1 MIAAANSVI
10 LSGWTLPASLYAQ
23 RICRAVLSCAT
34 LRAGARHTSIGTAAA
49 APAASGA
56 LLCTN
61 FGFGLAGAHFREG
74 CGMAVPMCLTPASPP
89 YALDTHR
96 VGSQSRTGAETM
108 SKSTRAQRAPATTPK
123 TTREPVEGLS
133 FFIEVKGPRGAH
145 IAYDLNFPDEPYFE
159 SSARGYAAAAEMLAA
174 LEARTVA
181 PWVIYKILELAH
193 KPRESFAKK
202 SDRGA
207 CSALREV
214 VFESLSFAAKAGRYT
229 AWLESEVAQA
239 QRSAKAEEKVEQ
251 QRIQRSIEARRARQA
266 ARKAAIE
273 GGAA

>member
-1 MIAAANSVI
+1 MQVSHTSAK
-10 LSGWTLPASLYAQ
+10 T
-23 RICRAVLSCAT
+23 CAT
-34 LRAGARHTSIGTAAA
+34 LRAGARHTLIEPAAA
-49 APAASGA
+49 APAESGA
-56 LLCTN
+56 LPCTN

-74 CGMAVPMCLTPASPP
+74 CGMAGSMCLTPASPP
-89 YALDTHR
+89 YALDTR
-96 VGSQSRTGAETM
+96 QVGSSVQPGTETM
-108 SKSTRAQRAPATTPK
+108 SSTKGKTARTQTTPK
-123 TTREPVEGLS
+123 TTREPVAGLNW
-133 FFIEVKGPRGAH
+133 FIEVKGPRGAH
-145 IAYDLNFPDEPYFE
+145 IAYALDFPDEPYFE

-181 PWVIYKILELAH
+181 PWVIYKIMELAH

-214 VFESLSFAAKAGRYT
+214 VFESLSFTAKAGRYT

-251 QRIQRSIEARRARQA
+251 QRIQRSIEARRAKQA

>member
-1 MIAAANSVI
+1 MS
-10 LSGWTLPASLYAQ
+10 STKGKT
-23 RICRAVLSCAT
+23 
-34 LRAGARHTSIGTAAA
+34 ART
-49 APAASGA
+49 
-56 LLCTN
+56 
-61 FGFGLAGAHFREG
+61 
-74 CGMAVPMCLTPASPP
+74 
-89 YALDTHR
+89 
-96 VGSQSRTGAETM
+96 
-108 SKSTRAQRAPATTPK
+108 TTPK

-214 VFESLSFAAKAGRYT
+214 VFESLSFTAKAGRYT

-251 QRIQRSIEARRARQA
+251 QRIQRSIEARRAKRAARQA
-266 ARKAAIE
+266 
-273 GGAA
+273 GGFDA